1 MGREGVMLASSNVEV
16 LWTAR
21 YDYEPG
27 WILSPHQ
34 HDFFQIIYCLGGRG
48 TVTLADDT
56 HALAPGKL
64 FLIDPQCPHG
74 LSAISAVKTLDIKFR
89 VPDARLRRALLRI
102 PAVWR
107 RADEIVLHLLERIRH
122 EGEQRQPFFRELC
135 ATSLV
140 EILITLIRAGRGID
154 LDKRYAADLPA
165 GAVTGSI
172 ARRAVQYLHDH
183 HAEALTMKR
192 VSKVL
197 GVSERH
203 LRAKMEESLGQTPHR
218 YLAEYRID
226 RAKDLIAHRELAL
239 KDIATRTGFKTI
251 HHFTRT
257 FTQLAGVS
265 PGAWRRIHAD
275 GIRRDVIINDKFVN
289 DLSPLGSSVSD
300 KPAAVSDKDA
310 TATPL

>member
-1 MGREGVMLASSNVEV
+1 MLTASNVEV

-48 TVTLADDT
+48 TVTIADDT
-56 HALAPGKL
+56 HPLGPGKL
-64 FLIDPQCPHG
+64 FLIDPECPHG
-74 LSAISAVKTLDIKFR
+74 LAAISGVKTLDIKFR
-89 VPDARLRRALLRI
+89 VHDARLRRALLRV

-122 EGEQRQPFFRELC
+122 EGEQRMPFYRQLC

-140 EILITLIRAGRGID
+140 EILVTLIRAGRGID

-165 GAVTGSI
+165 GAVTDAI
-172 ARRAVQYLHDH
+172 ARRAVRYLHDH
-183 HAEALTMKR
+183 HAEPLTMKR
-192 VSKVL
+192 VSRVL

-203 LRAKMEESLGQTPHR
+203 LRAKMEEALGQTPHR

-239 KDIATRTGFKTI
+239 KDVATRTGFKTI

-257 FTQLAGVS
+257 FTQLAGVP
-265 PGAWRRIHAD
+265 PGAWRRMYAD
-275 GIRRDVIINDKFVN
+275 GIRRDVCINPQFVN
-289 DLSPLGSSVSD
+289 DLSPLASVVSD

-310 TATPL
+310 TPPPL